1 MNLGCNLLTELSFG
15 TFQAWHGMQFLQ
27 KLILSRNPLTIVEDP
42 YFFKLPAVK
51 YLDLGTTQV
60 QLTTLE
66 NILMMTLQ
74 LEHLILPKHMVCCL
88 CKYKTDIE
96 IVCKTVKLH
105 CHSGCL
111 INTTHC
117 LEEAS
122 IGNPEGPFMKVL
134 QTRKENTTME
144 LIIEPEKGYSDK
156 ENANYSSSM
165 EEEINFSDENDVMSA
180 LNYILP
186 YFSEGNLEDVV
197 STMLPYIK
205 LLFSHEQD
213 SDNSLESVQNDTESR
228 PLKNE
233 SESGNFTYK
242 NKLNKLYFL
251 ENLLDAEINEVKKE
265 GKTVVQKEKYNNLGK
280 KFKREIFE
288 KRWEPAQAEESSL
301 AEIEKAEKR
310 LHRMN
315 RVLQGTGSIQKRHFK
330 DVSAKS
336 LWSKQS
342 DHAPVENIV
351 KDGHLRSPPT
361 TELQQLHPGQKLR
374 KSGGNFFHSE
384 PLLPKEHREAV
395 SSPPE
400 QSLVD
405 EAPTTKSLPEFIDRR
420 KDLSYTIYVL
430 ESANANVKRTKGSNP
445 NLQSE
450 ERHRNLRKK
459 KSHFQL
465 IAKKPASS
473 VMRSLVNSPAGGVFS
488 SLGDLSYTEK
498 PISEIYAA
506 LEPTEKQL
514 EENQAATDN
523 TEENILEPTVMMPE
537 EAVSENV
544 PSENPVVYSNVPTS
558 YVIPTVKQ
566 ISDPHLEFVLGSQ
579 KHSHFKEYEYPLV
592 MSPGEHFESHLN
604 KQLQPLIPNND
615 VRRLIS
621 HVIRTLKMDCT
632 DSEVQLSC
640 AKLISRTGLLMK
652 LLSEQQEFKFS
663 RTEWDTEQWKNEN
676 YLNETS
682 ESHLEPSQRAKQV
695 PGFSYNNKV
704 ILAVSV
710 TVVVT
715 VLIIIFCLIE
725 VYSHRTKEGDE
736 EKSTGGKKCYKDSK
750 SQERFAWLRW
760 PQWLTNIF
768 KCDTEK
774 KSGTEDLQSKEFST
788 EEEITIHDIS
798 WGTKEEITP
807 MPKSSTTEAE
817 ESEGAEDAEVTE

>member
-1 MNLGCNLLTELSFG
+1 MKYFEYQLKWFESQQCNTENHYKFLRNIAKVLKQKVHDHPASASQMINIGMNFQGNDISYIDKNVWKAYRWAEKLIISENHLTELHKD
-15 TFQAWHGMQFLQ
+15 TFEGLLSLQ
-27 KLILSRNPLTIVEDP
+27 VLILSRNPLTIVEDP

-213 SDNSLESVQNDTESR
+213 SDNSLES
-228 PLKNE
+228 
-233 SESGNFTYK
+233 SGNFTYK

-251 ENLLDAEINEVKKE
+251 ENLLDAEINE
-265 GKTVVQKEKYNNLGK
+265 
-280 KFKREIFE
+280 
-288 KRWEPAQAEESSL
+288 RWEPAQAEESSL
-301 AEIEKAEKR
+301 AEIEKAEK
-310 LHRMN
+310 
-315 RVLQGTGSIQKRHFK
+315 
-330 DVSAKS
+330 
-336 LWSKQS
+336 
-342 DHAPVENIV
+342 
-351 KDGHLRSPPT
+351 RSPPT

-682 ESHLEPSQRAKQV
+682 ESHLEPSQVRTRAKQV

-725 VYSHRTKEGDE
+725 VRT
-736 EKSTGGKKCYKDSK
+736 TGHSCV
-750 SQERFAWLRW
+750 QNVPCVCNRFRTCELK
-760 PQWLTNIF
+760 T
-768 KCDTEK
+768 
-774 KSGTEDLQSKEFST
+774 
-788 EEEITIHDIS
+788 
-798 WGTKEEITP
+798 
-807 MPKSSTTEAE
+807 
-817 ESEGAEDAEVTE
+817 